1 MSRNNIFQR
10 IISIDLGFKMILMI
24 TMIIMI
30 LAQVLQGNPDISTL
44 WNIRKEILLHYINL
58 GN

>member
-1 MSRNNIFQR
+1 
-10 IISIDLGFKMILMI
+10 
-24 TMIIMI
+24 MIIMI

-58 GN
+58 GNVSVLRAFVLLSYLLSDIVLY